1 MEIII
6 SILLSCIIISF
17 ILILITQKNINK
29 INTKEDKPCL
39 SEWDCPECGFHIQ
52 LGDSCTYCYTQKP
65 L

>member
-6 SILLSCIIISF
+6 SIIFSVIILSIFF
-17 ILILITQKNINK
+17 ILKTQKSINQLIPK
-29 INTKEDKPCL
+29 DDESLL

-52 LGDSCTYCYTQKP
+52 LGNSCTYCYTQKP